1 MSGDM
6 RDPRRAGA
14 AGPSGTTG
22 LPGMPVGLDP
32 SQLQGLASALGIG
45 GVPAGAGQARDARDV
60 RTQTGR
66 DAARDGGAGQKLEA
80 IDIHGEGR
88 IAGDARQ
95 ISPEGPG
102 RTLVKAGERVAIHVH
117 FCVHG

>member
-1 MSGDM
+1 MCYT
-6 RDPRRAGA
+6 
-14 AGPSGTTG
+14 SGTTG

-66 DAARDGGAGQKLEA
+66 DATRDGGAGQKLET
-80 IDIHGEGR
+80 IESTVRVG
-88 IAGDARQ
+88 
-95 ISPEGPG
+95 SPG
-102 RTLVKAGERVAIHVH
+102 RAQCRNRRLSASMPPA
-117 FCVHG
+117 